1 MSYAILL
8 VLYVRK
14 LYQFKKMCEH
24 DDALSARGFDSP
36 TNARLAGSPNREDE
50 QDMTR
55 EMMEEINAADG
66 NEPNLRINE

>member
-1 MSYAILL
+1 
-8 VLYVRK
+8 
-14 LYQFKKMCEH
+14 MCEH
-24 DDALSARGFDSP
+24 DDVLSARGFDSP

-66 NEPNLRINE
+66 NEPNLRINEWSPISTKVNKIALLITFF